1 MKLVVIGGDLDP
13 PDNTSWHPPFED
25 PMMISTFSP
34 TVISLINRLFF
45 KWFSRLGS
53 EVLGIRWGLQT
64 AKNANWQTVTIVS
77 DAEVVVKCINSKA
90 HVAAI
95 DHIVQ
100 DCKDLLLA
108 FQVSNVV
115 FVKRDL
121 NVVAHSL
128 VNLSKTVGCRTWSGY
143 VPTQANS
150 AVVPVSVL

>member
-1 MKLVVIGGDLDP
+1 
-13 PDNTSWHPPFED
+13 SCC
-25 PMMISTFSP
+25 
-34 TVISLINRLFF
+34 
-45 KWFSRLGS
+45 
-53 EVLGIRWGLQT
+53 EVY
-64 AKNANWQTVTIVS
+64 
-77 DAEVVVKCINSKA
+77 NSKA